1 MRKNHYVKAISL
13 AVVAAT
19 SFAVVACDNDTLSG
33 PDFNSGNGGK
43 SSAVEQHEPQ
53 SSSSEVAVSSS
64 SDIPLSSQC
73 AALLPEC
80 GYTVEQLCEMGQTYF
95 CVSSSSS
102 VKSNSSSSV
111 VASSSSVKN
120 SSSSFSQKPLSSS
133 SVETCPNGHWT
144 THCNGI
150 WAQEPV
156 CCEEKNVET
165 CRHITD
171 YDGMTEKGN
180 CVDQNGRTAV
190 DCVTGANYEC
200 QNNNWQP
207 VTCMNVKPDK
217 CKAGMGGCGY
227 RLCQPDG
234 IKEIADCG
242 SGAIYVCNGETWEVK
257 ATDNNKLCA
266 QGKLEYCEACYKEG
280 VFNGHYKCEGGKWR
294 EYGMGDEICEHI
306 TDVKCDDNR
315 PGCGFCGI
323 DNDRLAIDCD
333 TGKEFK
339 CDRGYWSLNV
349 KDCEP
354 GMDGCAVPVCNALA
368 PECGYSEYELCNKY
382 GIDRYCNDKW
392 LSEPCDGSESSR
404 DLRILESNNSFR
416 IENYICVNNK
426 WVERFKYYECGEDVD
441 CDRPSLRCQASPV
454 IGTACENEG
463 ESSDID
469 GCVFL
474 CSAGHFLYAPPPAW

>member
-1 MRKNHYVKAISL
+1 MKKNHYVKAMSL

-43 SSAVEQHEPQ
+43 SSAVEQLEPQ

-80 GYTVEQLCEMGQTYF
+80 GYTVEQLCEMGVTYF
-95 CVSSSSS
+95 CV
-102 VKSNSSSSV
+102 
-111 VASSSSVKN
+111 

-190 DCVTGANYEC
+190 DCVTGANYGC

-207 VTCMNVKPDK
+207 VTCLNVKPDE
-217 CKAGMGGCGY
+217 CKPGMGGCGY

-266 QGKLEYCEACYKEG
+266 QGKLEYCEACFKEG

-294 EYGMGDEICEHI
+294 EYGMGDETCLHI
-306 TDVKCDDNR
+306 SDIKCDETVQ
-315 PGCGFCGI
+315 GCRSCGGNQGEI
-323 DNDRLAIDCD
+323 AFDCE
-333 TGKEFK
+333 TGNEFM
-339 CDRGYWSLNV
+339 CDRGFWTLNV
-349 KDCEP
+349 KDCEN
-354 GMDGCAVPVCNALA
+354 GIGDGCAIPVCNALA

-404 DLRILESNNSFR
+404 DLRIVESNNSFR

-426 WVERFKYYECGEDVD
+426 WVERFKYYECGEEVD
-441 CDRPSLRCQASPV
+441 CDRPSLRCPSSPV

-469 GCVFL
+469 GCVFF
-474 CSAGHFLYAPPPAW
+474 CSAGRFLYAPPPTW